1 MNTQKAFVAAAI
13 LAAAGTTFAQV
24 SPGAF
29 APSAT
34 EDYEGT
40 GGGRV
45 VINNLFAGLVPVV
58 PGTVTHNSVNAG
70 DWIDF
75 RGGSP
80 VVPTSGGIFGVQF
93 GFGGFSLDFT
103 GIGGIT
109 GFSCNATAAGVGA
122 DMIEFFDM
130 AGNPMTGT
138 VTDPDGFGPGDGTM
152 QALSFVS
159 PVPIGSI
166 RLTGR
171 ETCFDDLGISS
182 DGIAPCIDW
191 TPFTF
196 GGLGDVVEFDFDIT
210 AGCPTF
216 KITDA
221 FLSGDEFDVRILQG
235 GSEVAAFS
243 TSPDPTEGDSIGGD
257 YDSAFAD
264 PRWSSGYVSLAN
276 GSYTAEVTVTASPF
290 GSGGAGW
297 RTDTFLA
304 PPCPVTEGDFTA
316 DATDDYESYPGARSA
331 ITAVF
336 GGDVPIIDGSV
347 FHASVDEG
355 NWSDF
360 RSPGG
365 VVQASSGTKFG
376 VQFGF
381 GSFTYDFTGIGGIT
395 GFKGMA
401 TAAGVGDDVVTFF
414 DMAGNEVCAFRI
426 VGGFGPGD
434 GTMVPFSYVSDSL
447 IGSVRVDGRES
458 CFDDIGYTQG
468 DAGCIADCDGDGVLT
483 LFDFLCF
490 QNQFDA
496 GDLMADLDGDGILT
510 LFDFLVFQN
519 EFDAGCE

>member
-1 MNTQKAFVAAAI
+1 MNTQKVFAAAAI

-29 APSAT
+29 APSST
-34 EDYEGT
+34 EDYEAT

-45 VINNLFAGLVPVV
+45 VLNDIFGGLVPVI
-58 PGTVTHNSVNAG
+58 PGAVTHNSVNAG

-75 RGGSP
+75 RGGNP
-80 VVPTSGGIFGVQF
+80 VVPSSGGIFGVQF
-93 GFGGFSLDFT
+93 GFGDFTLDFT
-103 GIGGIT
+103 GLGGIT
-109 GFSCNATAAGVGA
+109 GFACNATAAGVGA

-152 QALSFVS
+152 EALSFVS
-159 PVPIGSI
+159 AVPIGSI

-171 ETCFDDLGISS
+171 ETCFDDIAISS

-191 TPFTF
+191 TNFSF
-196 GGLGDVVEFDFDIT
+196 GDVGDVVTFDFDIT

-221 FLSGDEFDVRILQG
+221 FLSGDEFDVRILDG
-235 GSEVAAFS
+235 ATEVAAFS
-243 TSPDPTEGDSIGGD
+243 TSPDPTVGDSEGDFDI
-257 YDSAFAD
+257 AFDD
-264 PRWSSGYVSLAN
+264 PRWSSGFVNLDT

-297 RTDTFLA
+297 RTDVFLA
-304 PPCPVTEGDFTA
+304 PPCPVVEGDFDA
-316 DATDDYESYPGARSA
+316 DETDDYESYPGARSA

-336 GGDVPIIDGSV
+336 GGAVPIIDGSV

-360 RSPGG
+360 RAPGG
-365 VVQASSGTKFG
+365 PIQPTSGTKFG

-381 GSFTYDFTGIGGIT
+381 GDFSYDFSGIGGIL
-395 GFKGMA
+395 GFKGNA
-401 TAAGVGDDVVTFF
+401 SAAGVGDDVVSFF
-414 DMAGNEVCAFRI
+414 DMDDNLLCSFTVS
-426 VGGFGPGD
+426 GGFGPGD
-434 GTMVPFSYVSDSL
+434 GTMVPFSYVSDTP
-447 IGSVRVDGRES
+447 IGRVNVNGRES
-458 CFDDIGYTQG
+458 TFDDIGFTVG
-468 DAGCIADCDGDGVLT
+468 EPVCVADCDGDGALT

-490 QNQFDA
+490 QNLFDA
-496 GDLMADLDGDGILT
+496 GDLAADLDGDGILT
-510 LFDFLVFQN
+510 LFDFLTFQN
-519 EFDAGCE
+519 LFDAGCD